1 MEDQGAQAMLNN
13 SNLEKIDEADSNA
26 EAASNPAK
34 NDLQPIDENFIS
46 NDD

>member
-1 MEDQGAQAMLNN
+1 MLNN